1 MNEAVKT
8 SMQKGM
14 IAFQKLSG
22 RERWL
27 IVGGVITLVGMGIY
41 TFLVTPVQEAFTRQA
56 RARAELEK
64 SLEVVPD
71 MIGRYAKLVR
81 HRQEIESFYEKLG
94 LQKPPLTHL
103 EDLLRST
110 AKIAPGSYTVT
121 TRNQPDFAGKY
132 KHLSYAVR
140 FDTTSLENA
149 TSFLRELVKGDQPML
164 LSQLTI
170 ERKLSSDSISV
181 QVEVSSFER
190 IT

>member
-1 MNEAVKT
+1 MSDSAKIST
-8 SMQKGM
+8 QKALA
-14 IAFQKLSG
+14 AFQKLSV
-22 RERWL
+22 RERGL
-27 IVGGVITLVGMGIY
+27 IVGGLATLIGMGIY
-41 TFLVTPVQEAFTRQA
+41 SFVITPVQEAFSRQA
-56 RARAELEK
+56 RIRSELEK
-64 SLEVVPD
+64 SIEAVPD
-71 MIGRYAKLVR
+71 MIGRYAKLVKR
-81 HRQEIESFYEKLG
+81 RQEIESFYEKLG

-149 TSFLRELVKGDQPML
+149 TNFLRELVKGEQPML

-190 IT
+190 IS